1 MWLETQEG
9 KGQAMLGLPGHV
21 NDFNLYTGSVK
32 SLKAFSR
39 DVHCASLC
47 HRDFSFKMIT
57 LAVV

>member
-1 MWLETQEG
+1 MWLETQEA

-21 NDFNLYTGSVK
+21 NDFNLYTRSVK

-47 HRDFSFKMIT
+47 DRDFSFKMIT